1 MYVFLVSAKVRRGR
15 ASDTLEL
22 KYRGLGCAMGC
33 SLKAV
38 CALSRG
44 AISPVIF
51 LLPLEVRSVI
61 FCVLVLGILVFNSF
75 IEINVIHMSYKSSIL
90 SVQFSNF

>member
-22 KYRGLGCAMGC
+22 EYRGLGCAMRC
-33 SLKAV
+33 SVRAV
-38 CALSRG
+38 CALSHG
-44 AISPVIF
+44 AISPVFF
-51 LLPLEVRSVI
+51 LLPPEV

-90 SVQFSNF
+90 SIQFSNF